1 MRNYKIASIFVALFS
16 VCVQAEPD
24 SPQSE
29 SASGI
34 VDEEISFGTAA
45 SIRNQFEEDTQT
57 KDHWIKVD
65 AIDHLFQPWTEFRRS
80 LADEHGFRPNI
91 SATHVYQKAQEVI
104 GLEDDVAGY
113 ELVVDGTWTFF
124 GRNTGNAATAGFEF
138 LYRDFS
144 SEIPPVALFTQ
155 VGSLYPTTVAFSE
168 VDPTVGQFWVQ
179 KKDAKVAEAWGV
191 VVSGYQ
197 KFGRYLPFARYGYAD
212 SDEEPGLGDAVPIEH
227 MVNVGMAI
235 DALFGKANDRLGIGA
250 TWSRPIDDSLD
261 DQRGT

>member
-45 SIRNQFEEDTQT
+45 SIRNQFEEDSQP

-65 AIDHLFQPWTEFRRS
+65 AIDHLFQPWNELRRS

-144 SEIPPVALFTQ
+144 SEIPPVAL
-155 VGSLYPTTVAFSE
+155 
-168 VDPTVGQFWVQ
+168 
-179 KKDAKVAEAWGV
+179 
-191 VVSGYQ
+191 
-197 KFGRYLPFARYGYAD
+197 LPNNRRF
-212 SDEEPGLGDAVPIEH
+212 
-227 MVNVGMAI
+227 
-235 DALFGKANDRLGIGA
+235 
-250 TWSRPIDDSLD
+250 
-261 DQRGT
+261 Q